1 MPQLIYLLSC
11 SYDFGMPTVAKIPEF
26 LRNHEYKSIDG
37 STAGPWQYATN
48 SEESLWDWIAKSE
61 ERLDITHSFME
72 GDRGSRPPW
81 VEWFPVEEQLISTF
95 TGSHEDVFLVDVAG
109 GRGHDIRTFR
119 EKFPQARGRFVL
131 EDLEHV
137 IEQSVDGLAERIAF
151 DLFKS
156 QPVKGMKKLFHVVNN
171 G

>member
-1 MPQLIYLLSC
+1 
-11 SYDFGMPTVAKIPEF
+11 MPTVAKIPEF
-26 LRNHEYKSIDG
+26 LRTHEYKFIEG
-37 STAGPWQYATN
+37 STSGPWQYATN

-81 VEWFPVEEQLISTF
+81 VEWFPVQEHLINTF
-95 TGSHEDVFLVDVAG
+95 TGSDEDVFLVDVAG

-119 EKFPQARGRFVL
+119 EKFPQVRGRFVL

-137 IEQSVDGLAERIAF
+137 IEQSVEGLQAEKIAF
-151 DLFKS
+151 NLFKP
-156 QPVKGMKKLFHVVNN
+156 QPVQGMIIFVVVDNV
-171 G
+171 